1 MAVNTVSVNTYDYKD
16 SYRYVIEDGSIKAG
30 VQSTNGD
37 TVHLSV
43 KGIQFEEGCGTYENI
58 KVSMKDISYV
68 ERNRLFHETTS
79 IMQQFY
85 GGEIGKDDLRQSI
98 ENYMKEFAGS
108 SGEGENRY
116 AADRGRNALSTLY
129 EYFSRANVRCA
140 VSKNQEEAEAY
151 WVAHGVKTADMDH
164 YCKVQGT
171 VYYNADYYYKSEEL
185 QQFFRDTLNELADS
199 YGVEQVDY
207 KMIEKN
213 TIFTPDGGLSF
224 NGVWNW
230 TVYNTN
236 HYWMV
241 VERRNSVVDN
251 DFVPPK
257 NFVYA
262 FTHCVSKENVDDVV
276 RHARIEQKD
285 MESGKRANSRYRI
298 LHFLMEIRY
307 GGAFSLG
314 KHKMTDKNMKNE
326 NWGFLMPSRNNPF
339 QNYYRMVKYEGKNSI
354 NA

>member
-1 MAVNTVSVNTYDYKD
+1 MSEKTGKAASDSWYDSLAKTVEEKLVKAVGGNDTKGKKESGSENDGNIAGKAEVVNSTVEGK
-16 SYRYVIEDGSIKAG
+16 GS
-30 VQSTNGD
+30 
-37 TVHLSV
+37 
-43 KGIQFEEGCGTYENI
+43 
-58 KVSMKDISYV
+58 
-68 ERNRLFHETTS
+68 
-79 IMQQFY
+79 
-85 GGEIGKDDLRQSI
+85 
-98 ENYMKEFAGS
+98 
-108 SGEGENRY
+108 
-116 AADRGRNALSTLY
+116 NAI
-129 EYFSRANVRCA
+129 
-140 VSKNQEEAEAY
+140 
-151 WVAHGVKTADMDH
+151 
-164 YCKVQGT
+164 
-171 VYYNADYYYKSEEL
+171 
-185 QQFFRDTLNELADS
+185 S

-251 DFVPPK
+251 DFIPPK

-339 QNYYRMVKYEGKNSI
+339 QNYYRMVRYEGKNSI